1 MLGLSSCSTLL
12 LSLPSPSNHPAG
24 LLFHYSVVS
33 HLLQKT
39 HTQDQCWDFHPALH
53 FCSHCHHHLT
63 ILQGYYSTTLSCL
76 ISYRKHILCTSAGS
90 FILLY
95 TFTLIAITIFLS
107 LSLIFCSTFLPRLYR
122 PGLSHC
128 WKFWDVPLWY
138 HFKMTDFSTLVTF
151 MTPCRTSI
159 PCRMIILATVCHLSH
174 SMQCQ
179 WHYWPVLN

>member
-1 MLGLSSCSTLL
+1 MLGAPESIRIFGKWTPPTYRVTIPLLCCVSSPTENTYSGPVLGLSSCSTLL

-39 HTQDQCWDFHPALH
+39 HTPHQCWVFHPALH

-76 ISYRKHILCTSAGS
+76 ISYRKHILRTSAGS

-95 TFTLIAITIFLS
+95 TFALIAITI
-107 LSLIFCSTFLPRLYR
+107 
-122 PGLSHC
+122 
-128 WKFWDVPLWY
+128 
-138 HFKMTDFSTLVTF
+138 
-151 MTPCRTSI
+151 
-159 PCRMIILATVCHLSH
+159 
-174 SMQCQ
+174 
-179 WHYWPVLN
+179 